1 MVLFLLLIS
10 FIFYFYVMKKISL
23 IAFLSLNTLVFSQE
37 VKKTVEKNTHDKALL
52 VKPDAELEAK
62 KKAAA
67 EEKAKL
73 PKPYDPKADA
83 EKDIQN
89 LIAKAKEEKKNI
101 MIQAGGNW
109 CIWCLRFN
117 NFVQTTPELKEI
129 VDKNYL
135 YYHLNYSP
143 DNKNEKVF
151 GQYGNPGDK
160 FGYPVFIVLD
170 SEGKMIHVQRSDVLE
185 EEKGYSIEKTRE
197 FFNNWIP
204 KR

>member
-1 MVLFLLLIS
+1 MSLVALLALS
-10 FIFYFYVMKKISL
+10 TLAFAQKIDQP
-23 IAFLSLNTLVFSQE
+23 TK
-37 VKKTVEKNTHDKALL
+37 VKNSNDKALL
-52 VKPDAELEAK
+52 VKSDAAELEAK

-73 PKPYDPKADA
+73 PKPYDSKADA
-83 EKDIQN
+83 QTDINKLVAQ
-89 LIAKAKEEKKNI
+89 AKKEGKNI

-117 NFVQTTPELKEI
+117 QYVQTTPELKKI

-151 GQYGNPGDK
+151 SQYGNPGEK

-170 SEGKMIHVQRSDVLE
+170 KTGKMIHVQQSDVLE
-185 EEKGYSIEKTRE
+185 EGKGYSLEKTKA
-197 FFNNWIP
+197 FFNQWAP
-204 KR
+204 KS

>member
-1 MVLFLLLIS
+1 
-10 FIFYFYVMKKISL
+10 MKKMSL
-23 IAFLSLNTLVFSQE
+23 VALLALSTLAWAQKIE
-37 VKKTVEKNTHDKALL
+37 KPTKVKNSSDKALL
-52 VKPDAELEAK
+52 VKSDAAELEAK

-73 PKPYDPKADA
+73 PKPYDPKTDAQADINKLVA
-83 EKDIQN
+83 Q
-89 LIAKAKEEKKNI
+89 AKKEGKNI

-117 NFVQTTPELKEI
+117 QYVQTTPELKKM

-151 GQYGNPGDK
+151 SQYGNPGEK

-170 SEGKMIHVQRSDVLE
+170 KNGKMIHIQQSDVLE
-185 EEKGYSIEKTRE
+185 DGKGYSLEKTKE
-197 FFNNWIP
+197 FFNQWAP
-204 KR
+204 KS

>member
-1 MVLFLLLIS
+1 
-10 FIFYFYVMKKISL
+10 MKKMSL
-23 IAFLSLNTLVFSQE
+23 VALLALSTVAWAQKIE
-37 VKKTVEKNTHDKALL
+37 KPTKVKNSSDKALL
-52 VKPDAELEAK
+52 VKSDAAELEAK

-83 EKDIQN
+83 QADINKLVAQ
-89 LIAKAKEEKKNI
+89 AKKEGKNI

-117 NFVQTTPELKEI
+117 QYVQTTPELKKM

-151 GQYGNPGDK
+151 SQYGNPGEK

-170 SEGKMIHVQRSDVLE
+170 ENGKMIHIQQSDVLE
-185 EEKGYSIEKTRE
+185 DGKGYSLEKTKE
-197 FFNNWIP
+197 FFNQWAP
-204 KR
+204 KS